1 MAFPLAAA
9 VAVGLNLLVAAPA
22 LSQAPAPPPPGES
35 VDQSLSPEC
44 RVPGSRLYTLASLR
58 GVKRALREQRAIKVL
73 AIGSSSTA
81 GIGASS
87 PMATYPARLEGELE
101 KLFPN
106 VEVDVVN
113 RGLAGEI
120 AAGAARRMKD
130 TVAEV
135 EPDLVVWQVG
145 TNDAIARVEVDSF
158 AASMAETV
166 EWLKG
171 HKIDVV
177 LVDPQY
183 TASLAKDD
191 YYAAMVKTIEEVARK
206 SRVPLVRRYEAMRF
220 MAGRA
225 KDDAYLA
232 RDHFHL
238 NDLGYRCMAEH
249 VARAVTVGLLLAE
262 PSPSSADSATP
273 PRVEAAAPA
282 APAAPATTAES
293 TVPPPAPTPR

>member
-9 VAVGLNLLVAAPA
+9 LAVGLNILVAAPA
-22 LSQAPAPPPPGES
+22 LSQAAGPLPAPGES

-44 RVPGSRLYTLASLR
+44 RVPGSRLYSLASLR

-73 AIGSSSTA
+73 AIGSSSTS

-87 PMATYPARLEGELE
+87 PMSTYPARLEGELE

-106 VEVDVVN
+106 VEVEVVN
-113 RGLAGEI
+113 RGMPGEI

-130 TVAEV
+130 AVADAA
-135 EPDLVVWQVG
+135 PDLVVWQVG
-145 TNDAIARVEVDSF
+145 TNDAIARVEMESF
-158 AASMAETV
+158 AASLAETV
-166 EWLKG
+166 DWLKG

-191 YYAAMVKTIEEVARK
+191 YYAGMVKTIEEVARK

-225 KDDAYLA
+225 KGDAYLA

-282 APAAPATTAES
+282 TTLES
-293 TVPPPAPTPR
+293 TPPAPAPTPR

>member
-1 MAFPLAAA
+1 
-9 VAVGLNLLVAAPA
+9 
-22 LSQAPAPPPPGES
+22 
-35 VDQSLSPEC
+35 
-44 RVPGSRLYTLASLR
+44 
-58 GVKRALREQRAIKVL
+58 L
-73 AIGSSSTA
+73 AIGSSSTS

-87 PMATYPARLEGELE
+87 PMSTYPARLEGELE

-106 VEVDVVN
+106 VEVEVVN
-113 RGLAGEI
+113 RGMPGEI

-130 TVAEV
+130 AVADAA
-135 EPDLVVWQVG
+135 PDLVVWQVG
-145 TNDAIARVEVDSF
+145 TNDAIARVEMESF
-158 AASMAETV
+158 AASLAETV
-166 EWLKG
+166 DWLKG

-191 YYAAMVKTIEEVARK
+191 YYAGMVKTIEEVARK

-225 KDDAYLA
+225 KGDAYLA

-282 APAAPATTAES
+282 TTAES
-293 TVPPPAPTPR
+293 TLPPPAPTPR

>member
-9 VAVGLNLLVAAPA
+9 LAFGLNILVAAPG
-22 LSQAPAPPPPGES
+22 LTQASPPPLGES

-81 GIGASS
+81 GVGASS

-106 VEVDVVN
+106 IEVDVVN
-113 RGLAGEI
+113 RGMAGEI

-130 TVAEV
+130 AVADV

-145 TNDAIARVEVDSF
+145 TNDAIARVDVDTF
-158 AASMAETV
+158 AASLIETV

-191 YYAAMVKTIEEVARK
+191 YYATMVKTIEEVARK
-206 SRVPLVRRYEAMRF
+206 ARVPLVRRYEAMRF

-249 VARAVTVGLLLAE
+249 VARAVTVGLLLAD
-262 PSPSSADSATP
+262 PPPASADSATP
-273 PRVEAAAPA
+273 LRPEPAP
-282 APAAPATTAES
+282 PGPTAE
-293 TVPPPAPTPR
+293 TAPPVPAPTPR

>member
-9 VAVGLNLLVAAPA
+9 VAVGLNLLVAASA
-22 LSQAPAPPPPGES
+22 LSQAPASPPPGES

-44 RVPGSRLYTLASLR
+44 RVPGSRLYSLASLR

-73 AIGSSSTA
+73 AIGSSSTS

-87 PMATYPARLEGELE
+87 PMSTYPARLEGELE

-106 VEVDVVN
+106 VEVEVVN
-113 RGLAGEI
+113 RGMPGEI

-130 TVAEV
+130 AVADAA
-135 EPDLVVWQVG
+135 PDLVVWQVG
-145 TNDAIARVEVDSF
+145 TNDAIARVEMESF
-158 AASMAETV
+158 AASLVETV
-166 EWLKG
+166 DWLKG

-191 YYAAMVKTIEEVARK
+191 YYAGMVKTIEEVARK
-206 SRVPLVRRYEAMRF
+206 ARVPLVRRYEAMRF

-225 KDDAYLA
+225 KGDAYLA

-273 PRVEAAAPA
+273 PRVELA

-293 TVPPPAPTPR
+293 TPPAPAPTPR

>member
-9 VAVGLNLLVAAPA
+9 LAVGLNILVAAPGLA
-22 LSQAPAPPPPGES
+22 QASPPSPPPLGES

-81 GIGASS
+81 GVGASS

-106 VEVDVVN
+106 IEVDVVN
-113 RGLAGEI
+113 RGMAGEI

-130 TVAEV
+130 AVADV

-145 TNDAIARVEVDSF
+145 TNDAIARVDVDTF
-158 AASMAETV
+158 AASLIDTV
-166 EWLKG
+166 EWVKG

-206 SRVPLVRRYEAMRF
+206 ARVPLVRRYEAMRF
-220 MAGRA
+220 MAARA

-249 VARAVTVGLLLAE
+249 VARAVTVGLLLAD
-262 PSPSSADSATP
+262 PPPASADSATP
-273 PRVEAAAPA
+273 LRPEPAP
-282 APAAPATTAES
+282 PGTTAE
-293 TVPPPAPTPR
+293 TALPVPAPTPR

>member
-9 VAVGLNLLVAAPA
+9 LAVGLNILVAAPGLA
-22 LSQAPAPPPPGES
+22 QASPPSPPPLGES

-81 GIGASS
+81 GVGASS

-106 VEVDVVN
+106 IEVDVVN
-113 RGLAGEI
+113 RGMAGEI

-130 TVAEV
+130 AVADV

-145 TNDAIARVEVDSF
+145 TNDAIARVDVDTF
-158 AASMAETV
+158 AASLTETV
-166 EWLKG
+166 EWVKG

-206 SRVPLVRRYEAMRF
+206 ARVPLVRRYEAMRF

-249 VARAVTVGLLLAE
+249 VARAVTVGLLLAD
-262 PSPSSADSATP
+262 PPPASADSATP
-273 PRVEAAAPA
+273 LRPEPAPPGTTAETAPA
-282 APAAPATTAES
+282 APA
-293 TVPPPAPTPR
+293 PTPR

>member
-9 VAVGLNLLVAAPA
+9 LAVGLNILVAAPGVA
-22 LSQAPAPPPPGES
+22 QVAPAQAPPPGES

-81 GIGASS
+81 GVGASS

-113 RGLAGEI
+113 RGMSGEI
-120 AAGAARRMKD
+120 AAGAARRMRD
-130 TVAEV
+130 AVADV

-158 AASMAETV
+158 AASLTETLD
-166 EWLKG
+166 WLKG

-191 YYAAMVKTIEEVARK
+191 YYAAMVRTIEEIARK

-225 KDDAYLA
+225 KDDIYLA

-249 VARAVTVGLLLAE
+249 VARAVTVGLLLSD
-262 PSPSSADSATP
+262 PPPTADSATP
-273 PRVEAAAPA
+273 PRPEMAP
-282 APAAPATTAES
+282 PGTTAE
-293 TVPPPAPTPR
+293 TAPVVPAPTAQ